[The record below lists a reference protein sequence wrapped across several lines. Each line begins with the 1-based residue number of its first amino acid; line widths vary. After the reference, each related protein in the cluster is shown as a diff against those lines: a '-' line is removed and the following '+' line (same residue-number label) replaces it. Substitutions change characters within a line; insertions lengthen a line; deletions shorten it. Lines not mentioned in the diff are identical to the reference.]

1 MWVHAM
7 YKFYFVNKAVAPKKA
22 VLRQANE
29 DLAKT
34 ERALAAAKAKMK
46 EVTDGLA
53 VLQKELAAKVA
64 YKEEKEQNMAVCE
77 DRMNR
82 AVRLING
89 LSGERVR
96 WLQTI
101 SDIEAN
107 VVNVTGDILICSG
120 CVAYLTPF
128 TDQYRKKLFNKW
140 LNLITEKNIPFSPN
154 CNPVNTLGEPVQIRL
169 WQLEGLPR
177 DYLSTEN
184 AVLVSCS
191 RRWPLFIDPQGQA
204 NKWVKNMVSSTT
216 LYENDQMFLLENVKY
231 AIDSRVICN

>member
-7 YKFYFVNKAVAPKKA
+7 YKYYFVNKAVAPKKGA
-22 VLRQANE
+22 LKQAKE

-34 ERALAAAKAKMK
+34 ERALAAAKANMK
-46 EVTDGLA
+46 EVMDGLA
-53 VLQKELAAKVA
+53 VLQNQLAAKIA
-64 YKEEKEQNMAVCE
+64 YKEEKEQSMAVCE

-101 SDIEAN
+101 ADIEAN

-120 CVAYLTPF
+120 SVAYLTPF
-128 TDQYRKKLFNKW
+128 TDQYRRKLFDKW
-140 LNLITEKNIPFSPN
+140 LELISQKKIPFSLN

-204 NKWVKNMVSSTT
+204 NKWVKNTVRDTT
-216 LYENDQMFLLENVKY
+216 FQY
-231 AIDSRVICN
+231 AVNN